1 MIKSNTVA
9 RPQRTKGFTLI
20 EVMITVVIVG
30 ILASVA
36 YPSYIEHVR
45 KSRRA
50 DAKAALVA
58 AAQTMER
65 YYTEKN
71 TYVGATAA
79 ASGGTIPNWAP
90 ADRPSSE
97 ATYTISLPNAQL
109 SATSFTVVATR
120 TGKQTS
126 DTSCGD
132 FTLTNTGL
140 KGMQNGG
147 TVAQCW

>member
-1 MIKSNTVA
+1 MTKHNMTKTF
-9 RPQRTKGFTLI
+9 QRAFGFTLV

-50 DAKAALVA
+50 DAKAALLA

-65 YYTEKN
+65 YYTEQN

-97 ATYTISLPNAQL
+97 ATYNISFAAAPT
-109 SATSFTVVATR
+109 ATGFTVVATR
-120 TGKQTS
+120 TGKQANDAT
-126 DTSCGD
+126 CGD

-147 TVAQCW
+147 TVAKCW